1 MDVVVGTGTER
12 NWAMRCSSSSLE
24 NPGSVTC
31 LWPLGSS
38 RAGRESEPQRLSA
51 SMFYPCITFPGV
63 FLAKASY
70 MVKLRFKGYNMDS
83 IFCWEEWH
91 SHVAKGHPCLW
102 LREKSVGSGEMKEEV

>member
-1 MDVVVGTGTER
+1 MLIIQPGEPGLSHLLVVVR
-12 NWAMRCSSSSLE
+12 
-24 NPGSVTC
+24 VFK
-31 LWPLGSS
+31 S
-38 RAGRESEPQRLSA
+38 RKSDARREHRS
-51 SMFYPCITFPGV
+51 TFPGV
-63 FLAKASY
+63 FLTKASY

>member
-1 MDVVVGTGTER
+1 
-12 NWAMRCSSSSLE
+12 
-24 NPGSVTC
+24 
-31 LWPLGSS
+31 
-38 RAGRESEPQRLSA
+38 
-51 SMFYPCITFPGV
+51 
-63 FLAKASY
+63 